1 MAYVSQED
9 LILYVDG
16 ITQFNAGKDCDFR
29 LVVFKDYLNSQLA
42 LENIDAI
49 TVTIF
54 DDVGRRVLSYTHP
67 GIPGKTLSL
76 RLGGDGTSQ
85 QKGYIEF
92 TILGEH
98 SLQFV
103 PDDVFAT
110 VSFVWT
116 DYFPGPRT
124 VTTPKIKIG
133 NVQDAVGPNPELP
146 NNIVGQKGEKG
157 DPGVGGGDG
166 GTIVPGPRGEKGER
180 GVIGPKGERGQDGI
194 IGVDGQKGER
204 GQDGAKGERGQDGI
218 IGVDGQKG
226 ERGQDGVDG
235 QKGDI
240 GAKGERG
247 LDGNAGAGVKG
258 EAGVAGPKGEAGV
271 AGPKGNIGVA
281 GNDGAKGDTGQIGP
295 KGNTGVAGPKGDAS
309 TEAGP
314 KGEPGNTGNAGAKGS
329 RGDAGVAGAKGD
341 AGVAGLKGDA
351 GVAGPKGDVGVAG
364 PKGDASTE
372 AGPKGDAGDTGA
384 KGDRGDTGVAG
395 PKGEPGNTGNAGQ
408 AGVKGEPGNT
418 GVVGPKGDASTEA
431 GPKGEPGQA
440 GPKGNTGVA
449 GPKGDAS
456 TEAGPKGEP
465 GQIGQVGPKGE
476 PGSGSG
482 SGSGVTAYLCKIE
495 FDINN
500 NATDVGVF
508 EDPNS
513 NGKYTT
519 TGASYSKSLSGSQ
532 INGLFTFANETS
544 APISI
549 VAYAFDDQGADGG
562 NPRYAI
568 THLDFGGT
576 QNQYEII
583 GVTPTAEGGGV
594 VGTDLF
600 TNFNNATIKI
610 DLDSTYFELISRP
623 GFPTGMLGHI
633 YIVFTFA

>member
-9 LILYVDG
+9 LILYVDD
-16 ITQFNAGKDCDFR
+16 ITQFNAGEDCDFR

-54 DDVGRRVLSYTHP
+54 DNVGRRVLSYTHP
-67 GIPGKTLSL
+67 GIPGKTLSI

-92 TILGEH
+92 TIAGEH

-103 PDDVFAT
+103 PDDVYAT
-110 VSFVWT
+110 VGFVWT

-133 NVQDAVGPNPELP
+133 SVQDAIGPNPELP

-157 DPGVGGGDG
+157 DAGVGGGDG
-166 GTIVPGPRGEKGER
+166 GTIVPGPKGEKGER
-180 GVIGPKGERGQDGI
+180 GYVGERGVAGQDGIAGDAGPKGDAGQDGI
-194 IGVDGQKGER
+194 IGVDG
-204 GQDGAKGERGQDGI
+204 AKGEV
-218 IGVDGQKG
+218 GVAGPKG
-226 ERGQDGVDG
+226 DAGQDGVDG
-235 QKGDI
+235 QKGEAGQD
-240 GAKGERG
+240 GVSPPAQPSQPGQPGQPGQKGEKGAEGRGTVGDKGDVGQKGEAG
-247 LDGNAGAGVKG
+247 LDGNAGTGMKG
-258 EAGVAGPKGEAGV
+258 EAGVAGPKG
-271 AGPKGNIGVA
+271 
-281 GNDGAKGDTGQIGP
+281 
-295 KGNTGVAGPKGDAS
+295 
-309 TEAGP
+309 
-314 KGEPGNTGNAGAKGS
+314 
-329 RGDAGVAGAKGD
+329 DAGQVGVDGAKGD
-341 AGVAGLKGDA
+341 AGQKGEAGLDGNAGTGVKGEA
-351 GVAGPKGDVGVAG
+351 GVAGQKGEAGVAGSKGDIGDAGSPGQKGEAGSDSTVEGPIG
-364 PKGDASTE
+364 PKGDD
-372 AGPKGDAGDTGA
+372 GDAGAKGDTGA
-384 KGDRGDTGVAG
+384 KGDDGSPGIKGEQGLQGIPG
-395 PKGEPGNTGNAGQ
+395 PKGEAGTGG
-408 AGVKGEPGNT
+408 
-418 GVVGPKGDASTEA
+418 
-431 GPKGEPGQA
+431 
-440 GPKGNTGVA
+440 
-449 GPKGDAS
+449 
-456 TEAGPKGEP
+456 
-465 GQIGQVGPKGE
+465 
-476 PGSGSG
+476 GSGA
-482 SGSGVTAYLCKIE
+482 GVTAYLCKIE

-500 NATDVGVF
+500 NATDAGTF

-513 NGKYTT
+513 DGKYTT
-519 TGASYSKSLSGSQ
+519 NGATYSKSLSGSQ

-583 GVTPTAEGGGV
+583 GITPSAEGGGI